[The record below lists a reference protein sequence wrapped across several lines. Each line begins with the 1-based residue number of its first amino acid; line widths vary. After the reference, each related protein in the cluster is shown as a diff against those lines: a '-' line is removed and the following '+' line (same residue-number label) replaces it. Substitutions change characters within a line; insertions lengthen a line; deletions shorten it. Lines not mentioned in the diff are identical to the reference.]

1 MGQSSALAVRHLGV
15 LSLKILT
22 ADLFERRV
30 LRHYANS
37 SGKRSYGGTDIAIF
51 FTFLTQN
58 IKLNNNE

>member
-30 LRHYANS
+30 LRHYAKS

-51 FTFLTQN
+51 FHVINTKHK
-58 IKLNNNE
+58 IK